1 MPSAERPLEEATT
14 TSTAHLPPSQTSML
28 PWCQGNQGPMKVQE
42 ALPEADVFIF
52 LAHVIGQNGHYDS
65 FRSQE

>member
-1 MPSAERPLEEATT
+1 
-14 TSTAHLPPSQTSML
+14 
-28 PWCQGNQGPMKVQE
+28 MKVQE

-52 LAHVIGQNGHYDS
+52 LAHVVGQNGHYDS